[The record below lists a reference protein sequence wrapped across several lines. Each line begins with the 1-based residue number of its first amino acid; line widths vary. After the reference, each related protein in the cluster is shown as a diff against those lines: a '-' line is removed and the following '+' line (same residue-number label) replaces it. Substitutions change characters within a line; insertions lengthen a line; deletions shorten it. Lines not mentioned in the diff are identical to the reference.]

1 MKNILLFIIAFS
13 LLLPAS
19 ISRAQTDVPSDTKKK
34 ANKSTREKTSKKDK
48 AEEAEKTMDLSS
60 LYEAAEQVVEEKTNG
75 SVNWTQQYVE
85 ARGESVID
93 TIRFKNKGQARAMA
107 IRGAVVVAQRN
118 LLEIINGV
126 RVHGETT
133 VENMIATEDIIY
145 TRVDGLIKGAEMVGE
160 PYEEWG
166 MMVVIMKVPLYQNN
180 GLAAAVYP
188 ALEKALKSSSAG
200 LLPGEELKSG
210 EVITEL
216 SQFAFN
222 LGGRQFD
229 PSMFPIVTDEEGN
242 ILLDLTRIYNPD
254 LGQFPQILKTSKE
267 LMSEMGFEK
276 GVEVI
281 DVIDSF
287 DGKLVV
293 DKSAKKKVNWDKV
306 ASTVAKIGKILLL
319 FV

>member
-1 MKNILLFIIAFS
+1 MKNFLH
-13 LLLPAS
+13 LLLVVSFLVPAS
-19 ISRAQTDVPSDTKKK
+19 VCMAQTDVPSNTKKK
-34 ANKSTREKTSKKDK
+34 ASKSAKEKTSKKDK
-48 AEEAEKTMDLSS
+48 AEEAEKTIDLSS
-60 LYEAAEQVVEEKTNG
+60 LYEAAEQVVEEKNNG

-93 TIRFKNKGQARAMA
+93 TVRFKNKAQARAMA
-107 IRGAVVVAQRN
+107 VRGAVVVAQRN
-118 LLEIINGV
+118 LLEIVNGV

-133 VENMIATEDIIY
+133 VENMIATDDIIY

-166 MMVVIMKVPLYQNN
+166 MMVVKMKVPLYQNN
-180 GLAAAVYP
+180 GLAGAVYP
-188 ALEKALKSSSAG
+188 ALEKALKSSSIGIPPEAG
-200 LLPGEELKSG
+200 DLSG
-210 EVITEL
+210 EVFSEL
-216 SQFAFN
+216 GQFAFN
-222 LGGRQFD
+222 LGGLQFD
-229 PSMFPIVTDEEGN
+229 PSMFPIVTDEDGN

-254 LGQFPQILKTSKE
+254 LGQFPQILQTSKQ

-293 DKSAKKKVNWDKV
+293 NNSAKKKVNWEKV
-306 ASTVAKIGKILLL
+306 ATTVAKIGKLLLL